1 MLLLT
6 VIDEALFP
14 ISLKPSFWL
23 EKCAICDPSLSREYN
38 EDWQSVIAVTRI
50 VLMCIVLR
58 SDTCDLY
65 NYMIDAKSQTGAF
78 GLWDLMITQGRVPN
92 ELTYTDVIHGFMQK
106 PGL

>member
-6 VIDEALFP
+6 VIDEAPSHVP

-23 EKCAICDPSLSREYN
+23 EKCTICDPSLCREYN
-38 EDWQSVIAVTRI
+38 EDWRFVIAV